1 MMNIFQ
7 KVKLWLG
14 VGGAK
19 VVLQVENTMPKDT
32 SQIKGSFVVSSKMDL
47 EIVSMKVEFEEEY
60 ETGTGDQKKKKSF
73 TWGHQEFTS
82 TWFIKAGEEKS
93 FPFEFTIS
101 RPLSQ
106 NQEMAEKGGMLG
118 GLGKVA
124 AFASGEKSTYFV
136 NASIDAKG
144 VGLDPSDRRKVTFS
158 K

>member
-1 MMNIFQ
+1 MNYFQ

-14 VGGAK
+14 IGGAK
-19 VVLQVENTMPKDT
+19 VVLQVEKTMPKDS

-47 EIVSMKVEFEEEY
+47 VITTMKVEFEEDY
-60 ETGTGDQKKKKSF
+60 ESGTGDQKKKKTF
-73 TWGHQEFTS
+73 TWGQQDYTAAWS
-82 TWFIKAGEEKS
+82 IKAGEEKS

-118 GLGKVA
+118 GIGKVA
-124 AFASGEKSTYFV
+124 AFASGEKSTYYV
-136 NASIDAKG
+136 KASIDAKG
-144 VGLDPSDRRKVTFS
+144 VGLDPSDRQKVSFS